1 MTRRAHVLV
10 VVLLGCAAGARAAV
24 IGPMEQKGEFESLA
38 DRLRSIV
45 IEVRAT
51 AAVVVPGANSAPEVL
66 QTPSFG
72 TGVLLGDGLAV
83 TTLHTVGVVLPGRMT
98 AWSDIEAS
106 VPDLGKVAAQ
116 VVAWFPELDLAV
128 IRLEGAVSIGAAP
141 LATETPG
148 AGELLIAMGV
158 DEDAVR
164 VVGVTVAGV
173 SGDQLILASS
183 RRIDSRYWGGPVF
196 DLKGRLVGISL
207 PSPTPKAL
215 TSVAFG
221 TLLDRVRKQN

>member
-24 IGPMEQKGEFESLA
+24 IGPREQKGEFESLA
-38 DRLRSIV
+38 DRLRSTV

-128 IRLEGAVSIGAAP
+128 IRLEGAASIGAAP
-141 LATETPG
+141 LGTETPG

-221 TLLDRVRKQN
+221 TLLDRVRGQL